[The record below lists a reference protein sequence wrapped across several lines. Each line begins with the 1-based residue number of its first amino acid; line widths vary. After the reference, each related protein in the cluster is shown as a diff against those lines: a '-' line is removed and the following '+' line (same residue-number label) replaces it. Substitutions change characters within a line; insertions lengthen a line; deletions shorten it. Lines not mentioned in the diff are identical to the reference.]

1 MSLDVVAP
9 DTITS
14 WVASAFAL
22 HKQDGLGIAAQ
33 PAKVNKRSYG
43 KISILNHQRDSFVL
57 IVEITC

>member
-33 PAKVNKRSYG
+33 PAKVGNFFCG
-43 KISILNHQRDSFVL
+43 KEIFDINSI
-57 IVEITC
+57 